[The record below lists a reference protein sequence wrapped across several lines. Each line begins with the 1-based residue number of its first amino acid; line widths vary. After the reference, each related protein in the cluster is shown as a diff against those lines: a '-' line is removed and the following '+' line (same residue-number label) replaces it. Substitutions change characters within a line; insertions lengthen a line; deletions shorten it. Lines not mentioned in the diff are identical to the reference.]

1 MKEDLWFCT
10 RCGQGFAHKSRK
22 STHNKSGACP
32 NKGGEEQFVGRA
44 PYNEQLE
51 ATFKRR
57 IQIPLEMTPV
67 ETVNP
72 AETPISQEP
81 MPAEATQVE
90 HDPAEVTGQVE
101 ENPVEVTAQ
110 VEENPAE
117 VPGQLED
124 DAAAL
129 PPQVILP
136 QTSGSSMDT
145 SSILLDAG
153 IEVGL
158 VNPLEGGLSQQPR
171 SAQEYITGGMD
182 APQMLMS
189 LASGGVGLNIK
200 TENVGDDDDD
210 VAEKETEEVLELD
223 IN

>member
-22 STHNKSGACP
+22 STHKKSGACP
-32 NKGGEEQFVGRA
+32 NKGGEEKFVGRA

-57 IQIPLEMTPV
+57 IQIPFEMTPV
-67 ETVNP
+67 LQEPTP
-72 AETPISQEP
+72 AEV
-81 MPAEATQVE
+81 TQVE

-101 ENPVEVTAQ
+101 ENPAEGSAQ

-117 VPGQLED
+117 VPGQSED

-145 SSILLDAG
+145 SSILMDAG

-158 VNPLEGGLSQQPR
+158 VNPLEAGLSQQPR
-171 SAQEYITGGMD
+171 SVQEYITGGMD
-182 APQMLMS
+182 ASQMLMS

-200 TENVGDDDDD
+200 TENVGDDDE
-210 VAEKETEEVLELD
+210 AEKETEEVLELD

>member
-1 MKEDLWFCT
+1 
-10 RCGQGFAHKSRK
+10 
-22 STHNKSGACP
+22 
-32 NKGGEEQFVGRA
+32 
-44 PYNEQLE
+44 
-51 ATFKRR
+51 
-57 IQIPLEMTPV
+57 MT
-67 ETVNP
+67 
-72 AETPISQEP
+72 
-81 MPAEATQVE
+81 
-90 HDPAEVTGQVE
+90 G
-101 ENPVEVTAQ
+101 Q

-124 DAAAL
+124 DAAL

-158 VNPLEGGLSQQPR
+158 VNPLEAGLSQQPR

-182 APQMLMS
+182 ASQMLMS

-200 TENVGDDDDD
+200 MENVGDDNDDD
-210 VAEKETEEVLELD
+210 VAERETEEVLELD

>member
-1 MKEDLWFCT
+1 
-10 RCGQGFAHKSRK
+10 
-22 STHNKSGACP
+22 
-32 NKGGEEQFVGRA
+32 
-44 PYNEQLE
+44 
-51 ATFKRR
+51 
-57 IQIPLEMTPV
+57 MTPA

-72 AETPISQEP
+72 AETPVSQEP
-81 MPAEATQVE
+81 TPAEATQVE
-90 HDPAEVTGQVE
+90 HDPVVGTGQVEEYPAEVTGQVE
-101 ENPVEVTAQ
+101 ENLAEVTGQ
-110 VEENPAE
+110 VEENLAE
-117 VPGQLED
+117 VSEQLED
-124 DAAAL
+124 DAAL

-158 VNPLEGGLSQQPR
+158 VNPLEAGLPQQPR

-182 APQMLMS
+182 GSQMLMS

-200 TENVGDDDDD
+200 TENVGDDNDDD
-210 VAEKETEEVLELD
+210 VAERQMKEVLELD

>member
-22 STHNKSGACP
+22 STHYKLGACP
-32 NKGGEEQFVGRA
+32 NKGGEEKFVGRA
-44 PYNEQLE
+44 PYNKEIE

-57 IQIPLEMTPV
+57 IQIPLEMTPA

-72 AETPISQEP
+72 TETPVLQEP

-90 HDPAEVTGQVE
+90 HDPAVGTGQVEEYPAEVTGQVE
-101 ENPVEVTAQ
+101 ENPAEVT
-110 VEENPAE
+110 
-117 VPGQLED
+117 GQLED
-124 DAAAL
+124 AAA
-129 PPQVILP
+129 LP

-158 VNPLEGGLSQQPR
+158 VNPLEAGLSQQPQNV
-171 SAQEYITGGMD
+171 QEYITGSMD
-182 APQMLMS
+182 ASQMLMS

-200 TENVGDDDDD
+200 TENVGDDNDDD
-210 VAEKETEEVLELD
+210 VAERETEEVIELD

>member
-1 MKEDLWFCT
+1 
-10 RCGQGFAHKSRK
+10 
-22 STHNKSGACP
+22 
-32 NKGGEEQFVGRA
+32 
-44 PYNEQLE
+44 
-51 ATFKRR
+51 
-57 IQIPLEMTPV
+57 MT
-67 ETVNP
+67 
-72 AETPISQEP
+72 
-81 MPAEATQVE
+81 
-90 HDPAEVTGQVE
+90 G
-101 ENPVEVTAQ
+101 Q

-124 DAAAL
+124 DAAL
-129 PPQVILP
+129 QPQVILP

-158 VNPLEGGLSQQPR
+158 VNPLEAGLSEQPR

-182 APQMLMS
+182 ASQMLMS

-200 TENVGDDDDD
+200 TENVGDDNDDD
-210 VAEKETEEVLELD
+210 VAEREMEEVLELD

>member
-32 NKGGEEQFVGRA
+32 NKGGKEQFVGRA
-44 PYNEQLE
+44 PYNKELE

-57 IQIPLEMTPV
+57 IQIPLEMTPA

-72 AETPISQEP
+72 AETPVLQEP

-101 ENPVEVTAQ
+101 ENPAEVTGQ

-124 DAAAL
+124 DPAL
-129 PPQVILP
+129 LQVPPRVILP
-136 QTSGSSMDT
+136 QTSGISMDT

-158 VNPLEGGLSQQPR
+158 VDPLEAGLSQQPR
-171 SAQEYITGGMD
+171 S
-182 APQMLMS
+182 
-189 LASGGVGLNIK
+189 V
-200 TENVGDDDDD
+200 
-210 VAEKETEEVLELD
+210 
-223 IN
+223 

>member
-1 MKEDLWFCT
+1 M
-10 RCGQGFAHKSRK
+10 
-22 STHNKSGACP
+22 HNRLGACP
-32 NKGGEEQFVGRA
+32 NKGGDEKFVSRA

-57 IQIPLEMTPV
+57 IQIPFEMTPV
-67 ETVNP
+67 LQEPTP
-72 AETPISQEP
+72 AEV
-81 MPAEATQVE
+81 TQVE
-90 HDPAEVTGQVE
+90 HDPAEVTGQVK
-101 ENPVEVTAQ
+101 ENAAEVTAQ

-136 QTSGSSMDT
+136 QTSSSSMDT

-158 VNPLEGGLSQQPR
+158 VDPLESGLSQQPR

-182 APQMLMS
+182 A
-189 LASGGVGLNIK
+189 
-200 TENVGDDDDD
+200 
-210 VAEKETEEVLELD
+210 
-223 IN
+223 

>member
-1 MKEDLWFCT
+1 
-10 RCGQGFAHKSRK
+10 
-22 STHNKSGACP
+22 
-32 NKGGEEQFVGRA
+32 
-44 PYNEQLE
+44 
-51 ATFKRR
+51 
-57 IQIPLEMTPV
+57 MTPV

-72 AETPISQEP
+72 SETPVLQEP

-101 ENPVEVTAQ
+101 ENLAEVTAQ
-110 VEENPAE
+110 VDENPAE

-171 SAQEYITGGMD
+171 MCARIYNWRHGCFTD
-182 APQMLMS
+182 ADV
-189 LASGGVGLNIK
+189 VGLRRCR
-200 TENVGDDDDD
+200 
-210 VAEKETEEVLELD
+210 AEH
-223 IN
+223 